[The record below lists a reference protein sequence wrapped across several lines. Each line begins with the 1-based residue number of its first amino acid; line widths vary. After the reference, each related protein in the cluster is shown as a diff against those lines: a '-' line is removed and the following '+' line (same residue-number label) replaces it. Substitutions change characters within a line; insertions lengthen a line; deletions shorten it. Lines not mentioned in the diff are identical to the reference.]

1 MNFVLAILL
10 FLGIGAAAAVHALWG
25 LGSTWPEANEEALA
39 RSVVGDGRRR
49 MPPAWQCFA
58 VAALLALVAL
68 WPFVMIGRSEVP
80 LVLAASFV
88 IAGLFIARGFAGYSP
103 RWRGLFRDEPFA
115 TRDRRYYSPYCLL
128 MGVGYLALLA
138 GEMER
143 Q

>member
-10 FLGIGAAAAVHALWG
+10 FLGIGAAAVVHALWG
-25 LGSTWPEANEEALA
+25 IGSTWPEANEEALA

-49 MPPAWQCFA
+49 MPPTWQCFA
-58 VAALLALVAL
+58 VASLLALVAL
-68 WPFVMIGRSEVP
+68 WPFVMLGRGDVP
-80 LVLAASFV
+80 VVLAGSFA
-88 IAGLFIARGFAGYSP
+88 IGGLFITRGFAGYSP
-103 RWRGLFRDEPFA
+103 RWRGRFGDEPFA

-128 MGVGYLALLA
+128 MGVGYVALLA

>member
-1 MNFVLAILL
+1 MNLVLAIPL
-10 FLGIGAAAAVHALWG
+10 FLGVGAVAAVHALWG

-58 VAALLALVAL
+58 VAVVLALVAV
-68 WPFVMIGRSEVP
+68 WPFFMLGRGDVP
-80 LVLAASFV
+80 LVLAGSFA
-88 IAGLFIARGFAGYSP
+88 IGGLFVVRGLAAHSP
-103 RWRGLFRDEPFA
+103 RWRSRFHDEPFA
-115 TRDRRYYSPYCLL
+115 TRDRRYYSLFCLL
-128 MGVGYLALLA
+128 VGVGYLALLA